1 MHMSLKQILET
12 PRGIATVVLECVS
25 FAAMLP
31 FVYIEIR
38 TVQEYWD
45 DWLNAWNFLDVAA
58 YAFQAH
64 SIHISCSHMDARRC
78 CLLNCIVSL
87 VTLSDIGSHV
97 CL

>member
-31 FVYIEIR
+31 FIYIEIR

-58 YAFQAH
+58 YAFQAAPWPSH
-64 SIHISCSHMDARRC
+64 SLTQDLPSDLRRSCK
-78 CLLNCIVSL
+78 LYCIE
-87 VTLSDIGSHV
+87 
-97 CL
+97 